1 MTGEVWAI
9 TSWGRRRAH
18 RLGPVA
24 RTESALSVTT
34 TAGELLAMSTFKRS
48 LLRVRGLVVAAAIVS
63 FMVAPANAQPSDY
76 AIGARDGLTVTV
88 LNQADLGGAYDVE
101 ADGTLLFPLVGRVRA
116 GGLTIR
122 EFEAELTRLLAD
134 GFFKRPQVSVVVEA
148 HRSGRIFVVGEV
160 RNPGTYPLTA
170 GMTLIEAVATAGST
184 TAAAS
189 NEALIVRAQGD
200 TSEGP
205 TLPGQKQAA
214 TVLSVDVEALQS
226 GDGARNLELH
236 DGDTIFV
243 PGADTVYIFGEVRA
257 PGEYPIRK
265 TTTVLQALALAGGVT
280 DFGATNRVRVIRVV
294 DDEQQEIRVKLN
306 HIVQPGDTLVVPQ
319 RFF

>member
-48 LLRVRGLVVAAAIVS
+48 LLRVRGLVVAAAIVPC
-63 FMVAPANAQPSDY
+63 MAAPANAQE
-76 AIGARDGLTVTV
+76 GTTV
-88 LNQADLGGAYDVE
+88 L
-101 ADGTLLFPLVGRVRA
+101 F
-116 GGLTIR
+116 
-122 EFEAELTRLLAD
+122 
-134 GFFKRPQVSVVVEA
+134 
-148 HRSGRIFVVGEV
+148 
-160 RNPGTYPLTA
+160 
-170 GMTLIEAVATAGST
+170 
-184 TAAAS
+184 
-189 NEALIVRAQGD
+189 
-200 TSEGP
+200 
-205 TLPGQKQAA
+205 
-214 TVLSVDVEALQS
+214 VDVEGLQS
-226 GDGARNLELH
+226 GEGARNLELH

-306 HIVQPGDTLVVPQ
+306 DIVQAGDTLVVPK